1 LDAVDAWG
9 GWPDVSLTAMGLRV
23 ACRYHRL
30 PALLCT
36 GLLALSP
43 VTALAQGA
51 PPQPQ
56 AEQHAPGAL
65 ESAGKWLDRQVDGA
79 KAMFGHVGKGVQ
91 DFGHEAGVAA
101 RSTADTAKDA
111 AEGVARKL
119 SPASVIDGHEVCK
132 MAPNGAPDCVAAA
145 KAICTAKGFKTG
157 KSVDMT
163 TAETCPAKVYLA
175 GRSNGAECKT
185 ETFVSSALCQ

>member
-1 LDAVDAWG
+1 
-9 GWPDVSLTAMGLRV
+9 MGLRV
-23 ACRYHRL
+23 ACRHHRL
-30 PALLCT
+30 PALVCA
-36 GLLALSP
+36 GLLTLLP
-43 VTALAQGA
+43 LTAMAQGG
-51 PPQPQ
+51 PPETQQPSEAQ
-56 AEQHAPGAL
+56 QHEPGFL
-65 ESAGKWLDRQVDGA
+65 ESAGKWLDRQVAGA

-111 AEGVARKL
+111 AEGVASKL
-119 SPASVIDGHEVCK
+119 SPASVVGGHEVCK
-132 MAPNGAPDCVAAA
+132 IAPNGAPDCVAAA
-145 KAICTAKGFKTG
+145 NAICKAKGFKTG

>member
-1 LDAVDAWG
+1 VNA
-9 GWPDVSLTAMGLRV
+9 SLTAMGLRV
-23 ACRYHRL
+23 ACRNYRL

-36 GLLALSP
+36 GLLSLLP
-43 VTALAQGA
+43 LTAMAQDA
-51 PPQPQ
+51 SPQPPH
-56 AEQHAPGAL
+56 AEQQAPGFL
-65 ESAGKWLDRQVDGA
+65 ESAGKWLDRQVHGA

-111 AEGVARKL
+111 AEGVASKL

-132 MAPNGAPDCVAAA
+132 TAPNGAPDCVAAA
-145 KAICTAKGFKTG
+145 NAICKAKGFKTG

-163 TAETCPAKVYLA
+163 TAETCPAKVYLS

>member
-1 LDAVDAWG
+1 MDLGAAD
-9 GWPDVSLTAMGLRV
+9 PNVSLMAMSLRS
-23 ACRYHRL
+23 ACRNRL
-30 PALLCT
+30 PVLACA
-36 GLLALSP
+36 GLLALLP
-43 VTALAQGA
+43 LAAMAQSA
-51 PPQPQ
+51 PSTD
-56 AEQHAPGAL
+56 QHEPGFL

-79 KAMFGHVGKGVQ
+79 KSMFGHVGKGVE

-111 AEGVARKL
+111 AEDVASKL
-119 SPASVIDGHEVCK
+119 SPASVVRGHEVCK
-132 MAPNGAPDCVAAA
+132 IAPNGAPDCVAAA
-145 KAICTAKGFKTG
+145 SAICAAKGFKTG

-175 GRSNGAECKT
+175 GRSDGPGCRT